1 MSFAHWLGPLP
12 ATAVSMGRCDGD
24 PMLVLGEVHTGLL
37 QNSTSLASSECEQL
51 LGFMASEAV
60 RRSERPIPY
69 AASPDLLTGVD
80 CSLATASGAKVRGV
94 GTVLHRAT
102 ITAGRVVQGSSLT
115 QVIRGTAGRR
125 LPWSH
130 YLARP
135 GRVETIGKADWTDLT
150 GGFVVTTSL
159 ASTLDLGAISGR
171 MVDTVQSSPGLD
183 RSAPFLAPRTKLR
196 WTATTVAEPGD
207 GTGDGT
213 GDGSAIAFGI
223 ENSQLR
229 TLRLQCAEEQ
239 LPAVAE
245 LCEDLAVHDWLL
257 TTLLQLIERS
267 RIGTGAPA
275 AVVVRLR
282 PVIDHLLHLWMPAA
296 RVRQDLLTLWESLE
310 RRPGFSRQWQ
320 ASVDRIR
327 DQIAVGTIAL
337 LGARAGGAPDE

>member
-1 MSFAHWLGPLP
+1 
-12 ATAVSMGRCDGD
+12 
-24 PMLVLGEVHTGLL
+24 MLVLGEVHTGLL
-37 QNSTSLASSECEQL
+37 QNSTSLASSQCEQL
-51 LGFMASEAV
+51 LGFVQSEAV

-69 AASPDLLTGVD
+69 AASPDLFTGVD
-80 CSLATASGAKVRGV
+80 CPLATASGAKVRGV

-171 MVDTVQSSPGLD
+171 MVDTVQTSPGLD
-183 RSAPFLAPRTKLR
+183 RSAPFRAPRTKLR
-196 WTATTVAEPGD
+196 WTATTIADPGD
-207 GTGDGT
+207 GP
-213 GDGSAIAFGI
+213 AIAFGI
-223 ENSQLR
+223 EDSQLR

-267 RIGTGAPA
+267 RIGTGAPG

-337 LGARAGGAPDE
+337 LGAGAGGQPDE